1 MGDALFITHPSQQH
15 AIFILYALS
24 LTSQD
29 EILENMRADEAQAGS
44 GDFDD
49 PGVSPRSRD
58 LVAYW

>member
-1 MGDALFITHPSQQH
+1 
-15 AIFILYALS
+15 
-24 LTSQD
+24 
-29 EILENMRADEAQAGS
+29 MRADEAQAGS